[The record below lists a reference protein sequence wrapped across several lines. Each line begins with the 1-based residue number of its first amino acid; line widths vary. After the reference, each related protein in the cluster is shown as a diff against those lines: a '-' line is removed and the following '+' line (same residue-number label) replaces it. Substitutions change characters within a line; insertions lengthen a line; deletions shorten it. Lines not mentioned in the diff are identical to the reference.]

1 MFILLNSEELVSMF
15 MHNQPSLRCER
26 PSSTLANWEEDI
38 DEVILESCEHD
49 EDPSGYR
56 VIFYKDQTEDLDNDE
71 DCYCI
76 GASYLKNRLD
86 KLRRA
91 GFDAPMTKK
100 ALNLI
105 DKKKIMR
112 MKASN
117 AS

>member
-1 MFILLNSEELVSMF
+1 MF
-15 MHNQPSLRCER
+15 MHNQPSLSSAR
-26 PSSTLANWEEDI
+26 PSSVLANWEEDI
-38 DEVILESCEHD
+38 DDIIIETCNKD
-49 EDPSGYR
+49 EDPTGYR
-56 VIFYKDQTEDLDNDE
+56 VKFCKDPVTGLDNDN
-71 DCYCI
+71 CYCI

-105 DKKKIMR
+105 DKKKIMC

-117 AS
+117 SA

>member
-1 MFILLNSEELVSMF
+1 MIINYGRSSDMF
-15 MHNQPSLRCER
+15 MHNQPSLRGVR
-26 PSSTLANWEEDI
+26 SSVALANWEEDI
-38 DEVILESCEHD
+38 DEVILEACDQE

-56 VIFYKDQTEDLDNDE
+56 VKFYKDPIESLGGDE

-100 ALNLI
+100 AINLI
-105 DKKKIMR
+105 DKKKLQR
-112 MKASN
+112 LKASN